1 MLVETFKNIV
11 ITNTGTAGELEK
23 ELASNSLI
31 LALVAIMLFIVLQF
45 FIGPWLW
52 NNVLRRLF
60 PGLKLGVARW
70 YDIVLLNLI
79 LTLILPPTLVK

>member
-1 MLVETFKNIV
+1 MLVETFRNIV
-11 ITNTGTAGELEK
+11 ITNTKGAGEVEK
-23 ELASNSLI
+23 DVATNSLVLCI
-31 LALVAIMLFIVLQF
+31 VALILFIILQF

-52 NNVLRRLF
+52 NNVLRRLI
-60 PGLKLGVARW
+60 PALKLGPARW